1 MASLPLAASS
11 GDLIADRRFAIAR
24 DLAARGELA
33 GAAEVLMQALE
44 LTPKFRAAWFALGEV
59 RETLGDRA
67 AAAEAFRRV
76 LLLDPDDEQGA
87 SVRLAHLDTR
97 TQAMPPAY
105 VRNLF
110 DQYAPRYEEAL
121 VERLGYC
128 APRLLREAVEAA
140 QRARGLPIRFRRML
154 DLGCGTGLAAEAFA
168 ACCENII
175 GFDLSR
181 ALIEQAASKH
191 LYAGLAI
198 ADLID
203 ALDRE
208 HESADLIIAA
218 DALVYVA
225 DLDRVCRAAAR
236 VLEPRGLFAFTTETH
251 DGAGVVL
258 GRKLRYAH
266 SAACVRDALAAAG
279 LTVLSLDAG
288 SARKEGAVPVP
299 GLVAVAA
306 QD

>member
-1 MASLPLAASS
+1 MASLPFAASS
-11 GDLIADRRFAIAR
+11 GDVIADRRFAIAR

-44 LTPKFRAAWFALGEV
+44 LTPTFRAAWFALGEV

-87 SVRLAHLDTR
+87 SLRLAHLDSR
-97 TQAMPPAY
+97 THAMPRAY

-110 DQYAPRYEEAL
+110 DQYAPRYERAL
-121 VERLGYC
+121 IDELAYC

-140 QRARGLPIRFRRML
+140 RRARGLPIRFRRML

-168 ACCENII
+168 ACCDSIV

-181 ALIEQAASKH
+181 AMIAQAASKQV
-191 LYAGLAI
+191 YAGLSI

-218 DALVYVA
+218 DALVYLA
-225 DLDRVCRAAAR
+225 DLDGVCRAAAR
-236 VLEPRGLFAFTTETH
+236 VLEPGGLFAFTTETH

-266 SAACVRDALAAAG
+266 SAPYVRDALAAAG
-279 LTVLSLDAG
+279 LTVLSLQAG